1 MFMDKELRVGIIG
14 CGFISAVH
22 LEGYAKCKAV
32 KLVAFCD
39 IIPER
44 AQAAFDKYGKQD
56 AHVYADYKE
65 MLVRESLDIVSVCT
79 ENRMHAV
86 ITIDALNA
94 GVHVFCEK
102 PMAITGMDAD
112 AMVAAAKSN
121 GKKLT
126 VGYQMRFTEDEQLL
140 RREVVKGTFGK
151 IYYAE
156 ATTLRR
162 RGVPTWGVFLNKE
175 KQGGGPLIDTGTH
188 IVDSALW
195 LMNDYS
201 PVVSA
206 IGHTYDNLIAR
217 GGFNNGGH
225 WDIDAFEVED
235 SAFGTVTLASGAMMV
250 VKATW
255 AVNIS
260 EMNVNEVLL
269 CGDSAGASLRNG
281 KLTMNGESN
290 DRLWQYVPE
299 SLGTSSFSPYDKE
312 IIAWVD
318 AIVND
323 TDPVVL
329 PEEAAHV
336 VKVLEAIY
344 ISARSGMPY
353 YAGK

>member
-1 MFMDKELRVGIIG
+1 MDKKLRIGIIG

-22 LEGYAKCKAV
+22 LGGYAKCKEV

-39 IIPER
+39 IIEER
-44 AQAAFDKYGKQD
+44 AQAAFDKFGSEES
-56 AHVYADYKE
+56 HVYTDYRE
-65 MLVRESLDIVSVCT
+65 MLAKENLDAVSVCT
-79 ENRMHAV
+79 ENNMHAV
-86 ITIDALNA
+86 ITIAALNA
-94 GVHVFCEK
+94 GCHVFCEK
-102 PMAITGMDAD
+102 PMAITGAEAD
-112 AMVAAAKSN
+112 TMVAAAKKN

-126 VGYQMRFTEDEQLL
+126 VGYQMRFTEDEELL
-140 RREVVKGTFGK
+140 RREVVKGALGK
-151 IYYAE
+151 VYYAE

-162 RGVPTWGVFLNKE
+162 RGVPTWGVFLNKT

-188 IVDSALW
+188 ILDSTLW

-206 IGHTYDNLIAR
+206 IGSTYDMLIGR

-235 SAFGTVTLASGAMMV
+235 SAFGTVTLASGAMIV

-255 AVNIS
+255 AVNIN

-269 CGDSAGASLRNG
+269 CGDNAGASLRNG

-299 SLGTSSFSPYDKE
+299 ELNKSALTPYDKE
-312 IIAWVD
+312 IIAWVS
-318 AIVND
+318 ALVND

-344 ISARSGMPY
+344 ISARSGKPY
-353 YAGK
+353 VAGQN

>member
-1 MFMDKELRVGIIG
+1 MDKKLRIGIIG
-14 CGFISAVH
+14 CGFISTVH
-22 LEGYAKCKAV
+22 LEGYAKSSGAKV
-32 KLVAFCD
+32 VAFCD
-39 IIPER
+39 IIEER
-44 AQAAFDKYGKQD
+44 AQKAYEKYGGEGTKVYTDYHAMLKQEQLD
-56 AHVYADYKE
+56 A
-65 MLVRESLDIVSVCT
+65 VSVCT
-79 ENRMHAV
+79 ENNMHAV

-94 GVHVFCEK
+94 GCHVFCEK
-102 PMAITGMDAD
+102 PLAISGKEAD
-112 AMVAAAKSN
+112 AMVAAAKKA

-126 VGYQMRFTEDEQLL
+126 VGYQMRFSEDEQLL
-140 RREVVKGTFGK
+140 RSEVVKGTLGK
-151 IYYAE
+151 VYYAE

-188 IVDSALW
+188 IVDSTLW

-206 IGHTYDNLIAR
+206 VANTYDKLIGR

-235 SAFGTVTLASGAMMV
+235 SAFGTVVLESGAMIV

-269 CGDSAGASLRNG
+269 CGEAAGASLRNG

-290 DRLWQYVPE
+290 DRLWQYVPDE
-299 SLGTSSFSPYDKE
+299 LGKSALSVYDKE
-312 IIAWVD
+312 MIAWVD
-318 AIVND
+318 ALMND

-329 PEEAAHV
+329 PEEAAQT
-336 VKVLEAIY
+336 VKVLEALY
-344 ISARSGMPY
+344 ISARSGKPY
-353 YAGK
+353 VAGQ